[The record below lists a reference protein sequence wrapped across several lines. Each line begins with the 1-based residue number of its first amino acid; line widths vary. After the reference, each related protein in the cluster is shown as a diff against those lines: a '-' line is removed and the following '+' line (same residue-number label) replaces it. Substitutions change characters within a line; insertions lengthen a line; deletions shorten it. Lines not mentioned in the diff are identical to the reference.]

1 MLTFEGQQFVGA
13 EAIVKK
19 LTVSCLLNSANQFG
33 SVEILGELARRK
45 NVQAVSNKNFCFNG
59 FELSVCLLYTSPSP
73 RDLSTSRMPSSA

>member
-1 MLTFEGQQFVGA
+1 MLTFEGQQFVGT

-59 FELSVCLLYTSPSP
+59 FELSVDNCSFFVM
-73 RDLSTSRMPSSA
+73 SRISLIKQPIQYH